1 MTHKTDLT
9 SEITHKLLRW
19 EGWGC
24 TKVLHHVRRSK
35 GVPSA
40 DRQLK
45 NDRSELSQEK
55 AQTRLPAQAGV
66 GARTVRIH
74 GRTPKMLERVHT
86 IRLV

>member
-55 AQTRLPAQAGV
+55 A
-66 GARTVRIH
+66 
-74 GRTPKMLERVHT
+74 
-86 IRLV
+86 